1 MAETEQQSERI
12 GDLVYLQNPDYPY
25 PFDVPAPPYF
35 WMEEQSGA
43 LAPAV
48 SGYMNGEALD
58 QQQVGLI
65 RQYLRQYLERAVLTG
80 DAKRQLLLDRLA
92 KLRSTRDI
100 ERFADELAEYGI
112 EPF

>member
-1 MAETEQQSERI
+1 MSDPQPEQI
-12 GDLVYLQNPDYPY
+12 GDLIFLQNPDYPY

-43 LAPAV
+43 LAPAINN
-48 SGYMNGEALD
+48 YMNGEGLS
-58 QQQVGLI
+58 QQEFNLL

-92 KLRSTRDI
+92 KMRSIRDI
-100 ERFADELAEYGI
+100 ERFTEELAEYGI

>member
-1 MAETEQQSERI
+1 MSESQPERI
-12 GDLVYLQNPDYPY
+12 GDLVYVQNPEYPY

-48 SGYMNGEALD
+48 NAYMNGEPLNMQQMAL
-58 QQQVGLI
+58 L

-80 DAKRQLLLDRLA
+80 DAKRQLLIDRLA
-92 KLRSTRDI
+92 KMRTPRDI
-100 ERFADELAEYGI
+100 ERFAEELAEYGI

>member
-1 MAETEQQSERI
+1 MSESQPERI
-12 GDLVYLQNPDYPY
+12 GDLVYVQNPEYPY

-43 LAPAV
+43 LAPV
-48 SGYMNGEALD
+48 VNTYMNGELLTV
-58 QQQVGLI
+58 QQLGLL

-80 DAKRQLLLDRLA
+80 DAKRQLLIDRLA
-92 KLRSTRDI
+92 KMRSAREI
-100 ERFADELAEYGI
+100 ERFAEELAEYGI